1 MLPFLYHLCILSSFH
16 SFPSVI
22 HQISKYTFL
31 QISVLKG
38 TISIE
43 KQFSRFQIS
52 FPWKVVPWTLSI
64 GSDKHVAVVT
74 STLSLEWSWKFIAS
88 LNIAHSWMKTWA
100 HYSRWQFTK
109 PWLQNPLLTQLKDFR
124 IQEKIHFRKD
134 SASSFASNLWILSY
148 CGIPALDFSSR
159 HVPSFLVFY
168 ISCFRALKQNKTAF
182 KTVVFHY
189 DL

>member
-1 MLPFLYHLCILSSFH
+1 MRPFLYHLCILSSSH

-22 HQISKYTFL
+22 HQVSKCTFV
-31 QISVLKG
+31 QISTLKG
-38 TISIE
+38 TISTE
-43 KQFSRFQIS
+43 KQFSRFQLS
-52 FPWKVVPWTLSI
+52 FLWKVAPWTLSI
-64 GSDKHVAVVT
+64 GNDKDVAVVT
-74 STLSLEWSWKFIAS
+74 STLSVERSRKFIAS
-88 LNIAHSWMKTWA
+88 FSITHSWMKTWA

-109 PWLQNPLLTQLKDFR
+109 PGLQNPLLTQLKDFR
-124 IQEKIHFRKD
+124 TQGKIHFRKD

-148 CGIPALDFSSR
+148 CGIPALDFSSS
-159 HVPSFLVFY
+159 HVPSFLVFH

>member
-1 MLPFLYHLCILSSFH
+1 MLPFLCHLCIFSSFH

-22 HQISKYTFL
+22 YQISKHRFL
-31 QISVLKG
+31 QISTLKG
-38 TISIE
+38 TISVE

-64 GSDKHVAVVT
+64 GNDKDVATVT
-74 STLSLEWSWKFIAS
+74 SRVILKV
-88 LNIAHSWMKTWA
+88 HC
-100 HYSRWQFTK
+100 
-109 PWLQNPLLTQLKDFR
+109 QLKHYPQLSENLSSL
-124 IQEKIHFRKD
+124 QEVTVYKTMTRESTTHSAERLQDTGKIHFRKD
-134 SASSFASNLWILSY
+134 SASSLAFNLWILSY

-159 HVPSFLVFY
+159 HVPSFLVFQ
-168 ISCFRALKQNKTAF
+168 ISCFRAPKQNKTAF